1 MIDSKNLTSKIL
13 DAHMSGLAIESSIK
27 TASNIFRKDGD
38 LMNSVKG
45 MTAFIQEALASQM
58 NSLQKAGA
66 IPATKT
72 TSSFSEMKELLG
84 DVLGYEFVA
93 EVIKGATSLYFSI
106 LKKSIE

>member
-1 MIDSKNLTSKIL
+1 MVDSKNLTIKL
-13 DAHMSGLAIESSIK
+13 LEAHMSGLAIEGSIK
-27 TASNIFRKDGD
+27 TAAKIFRKDGD

-45 MTAFIQEALASQM
+45 MTAFIQEALESQM
-58 NSLQKAGA
+58 VSLQSAGA

-84 DVLGYEFVA
+84 EVLGYEFVA

-106 LKKSIE
+106 LRKSIE